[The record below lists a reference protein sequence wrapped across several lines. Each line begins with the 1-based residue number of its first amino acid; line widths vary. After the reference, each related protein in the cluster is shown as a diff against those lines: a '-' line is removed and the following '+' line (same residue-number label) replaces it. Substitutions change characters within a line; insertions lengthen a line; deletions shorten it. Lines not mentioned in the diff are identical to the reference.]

1 MIVFLILLIL
11 LFSFVLIKSA
21 DQVVLALRRLSR
33 GSKSTGFIL
42 SALLIALATSFPEL
56 FVGIT
61 SALEGTPA
69 LSLGNVM
76 GANIANI
83 SLVAGLSAWVVGK
96 VNVHGQFLRRDVT
109 IALIAGTLPLI
120 LIFDGQLG
128 RTDGLI
134 LIAVYGAYASSFFKH
149 RFLQIAEEHKKGS
162 YIQRFLRKFT
172 QIDGN
177 KSKEAARL
185 FVGVAMLL
193 VSANI
198 IVRIA
203 RVLAE
208 AAGIPVFLVGL
219 ILVSIGTTLP
229 ELAFSFRALEDKEPT
244 MFFGNILGSI
254 IANST
259 LVVGITA
266 AISPITIAAKSEY
279 MVAAAAFILIFL
291 QFWFFIKSK
300 LRLDRWE
307 AAALLVLYLAFV
319 VVEFN

>member
-1 MIVFLILLIL
+1 
-11 LFSFVLIKSA
+11 
-21 DQVVLALRRLSR
+21 
-33 GSKSTGFIL
+33 
-42 SALLIALATSFPEL
+42 
-56 FVGIT
+56 
-61 SALEGTPA
+61 
-69 LSLGNVM
+69 M

-134 LIAVYGAYASSFFKH
+134 LIAIYGAYASSFFKH

-208 AAGIPVFLVGL
+208 AAGRGGND
-219 ILVSIGTTLP
+219 IGKDGVAGVWQSSVCHP
-229 ELAFSFRALEDKEPT
+229 LAFGTVAVGMGSQMAFKLGDI
-244 MFFGNILGSI
+244 FGG
-254 IANST
+254 
-259 LVVGITA
+259 
-266 AISPITIAAKSEY
+266 
-279 MVAAAAFILIFL
+279 
-291 QFWFFIKSK
+291 
-300 LRLDRWE
+300 
-307 AAALLVLYLAFV
+307 
-319 VVEFN
+319 